1 MPRLFGDAY
10 DSVIDPYLRRACVLA
25 ERGRGTTSPNPVVG
39 CVLVR
44 DGAIVG
50 EGWHERAGEPH
61 AEVHALAAAGARAR
75 GATAYVTLEPC
86 AHVGRT
92 PPCAEALVRSG
103 VSRVVVGMADPN
115 PLAEGGADAL
125 RAAGVDVEFCAEP
138 GPFEALNAEW
148 LHVLRTGRSFV
159 RVKVALTLDG
169 RVALAGGVRS
179 ALTGEAARELTMR
192 LRETSDAVLVGA
204 STARVDDPSL
214 SVRDVAGHPAR
225 RQPRRVVLV
234 LSEQPPADLRM
245 LRDGLGDVT
254 VLMPEDDELDPALA
268 SAGAAALGYDRE
280 GGLRA
285 ALGVLAADGVVAVLA
300 ETGPR
305 LFTALWD
312 DDLIDE
318 LVVVHAG
325 GAAGEAAPA
334 LYRGRA
340 LEDVSSLDSR
350 FRAVEAGLA
359 GRDAVSVWRPMGRGP
374 GG

>member
-1 MPRLFGDAY
+1 
-10 DSVIDPYLRRACVLA
+10 
-25 ERGRGTTSPNPVVG
+25 
-39 CVLVR
+39 
-44 DGAIVG
+44 
-50 EGWHERAGEPH
+50 
-61 AEVHALAAAGARAR
+61 
-75 GATAYVTLEPC
+75 
-86 AHVGRT
+86 
-92 PPCAEALVRSG
+92 
-103 VSRVVVGMADPN
+103 
-115 PLAEGGADAL
+115 
-125 RAAGVDVEFCAEP
+125 
-138 GPFEALNAEW
+138 
-148 LHVLRTGRSFV
+148 
-159 RVKVALTLDG
+159 
-169 RVALAGGVRS
+169 
-179 ALTGEAARELTMR
+179 
-192 LRETSDAVLVGA
+192 
-204 STARVDDPSL
+204 
-214 SVRDVAGHPAR
+214 
-225 RQPRRVVLV
+225 
-234 LSEQPPADLRM
+234 
-245 LRDGLGDVT
+245 
-254 VLMPEDDELDPALA
+254 MPEDDELDPALA